1 MHLLASLA
9 AHGWHPAAW
18 RVSGQAG
25 FAGAAPFKAAAQ
37 TAERGGLDAV
47 LLGLPTAPRA
57 VRAAGRVDGLYLD
70 PLPLLGLLIGATQRI
85 GLCGYWPA
93 DVAEPFHVARVFA
106 TLDHLAGGRTGWIA
120 GLEGRGELAG
130 RVQRPDLPTDDKE
143 AALRLAELIDVARQL
158 WDSWEDRGFVV
169 DQSTGTFADPE
180 RVHPIDHAGRFF
192 TVRGPLNVP
201 RPVQGQ
207 PVILHRDVPAG
218 DARQGA
224 AASAEIVLAQPATI
238 AEAKQARADWRALA
252 ARHGRDADGL
262 RYVVRTMAILAETEA
277 AAARR
282 AAELDGLMAPDAG
295 VPRFVGTPE
304 QFAAHLAEWHA
315 AGACDGFD
323 VLPAV
328 LPIDLDLLV
337 DAVVPL
343 LRQRGLVRT
352 GYDRRRCAA
361 ISACSAPQAASPLSR
376 ATEPWI
382 ARPGAHASDARC
394 GSSAASLC
402 FKQGASS

>member
-18 RVSGQAG
+18 RVSGLAA
-25 FAGAAPFKAAAQ
+25 FAGAAPFKVAAQ

-47 LLGLPTAPRA
+47 LLGLPTTPRA

-70 PLPLLGLLIGATQRI
+70 PLPLLGLLIGATRRI

-120 GLEGRGELAG
+120 GLEGRSEIAG

-158 WDSWEDRGFVV
+158 CDSWEDRGFVV

-218 DARQGA
+218 DARWGA

-238 AEAKQARADWRALA
+238 AEAKRGRADWR
-252 ARHGRDADGL
+252 
-262 RYVVRTMAILAETEA
+262 
-277 AAARR
+277 
-282 AAELDGLMAPDAG
+282 
-295 VPRFVGTPE
+295 
-304 QFAAHLAEWHA
+304 
-315 AGACDGFD
+315 
-323 VLPAV
+323 VL
-328 LPIDLDLLV
+328 
-337 DAVVPL
+337 
-343 LRQRGLVRT
+343 
-352 GYDRRRCAA
+352 
-361 ISACSAPQAASPLSR
+361 
-376 ATEPWI
+376 
-382 ARPGAHASDARC
+382 
-394 GSSAASLC
+394 
-402 FKQGASS
+402 

>member
-18 RVSGQAG
+18 RVSGKAA

-47 LLGLPTAPRA
+47 LVGLPTAPLA
-57 VRAAGRVDGLYLD
+57 VRAAGRVDALQLD
-70 PLPLLGLLIGATQRI
+70 PLPLLGLLIGATRRV
-85 GLCGYWPA
+85 GLAGYWPA

-120 GLEGRGELAG
+120 GLEGRTELAT
-130 RVQRPDLPTDDKE
+130 RVQRPDLPTDDKG
-143 AALRLAELIDVARQL
+143 AALRLAELIDVTRQL
-158 WDSWEDRGFVV
+158 WDSWEDCGFVV

-207 PVILHRDVPAG
+207 PVILYRDVPAG
-218 DARQGA
+218 DARRSA
-224 AASAEIVLAQPATI
+224 AASAEVVLAQPATI
-238 AEAKQARADWRALA
+238 AEAKQGRTDWRALA
-252 ARHGRDADGL
+252 SQHGRDADSL
-262 RYVVRTMAILAETEA
+262 RYVARTMAILAETET

-282 AAELDGLMAPDAG
+282 AAELDGLMAPDAP
-295 VPRFVGTPE
+295 VTRFVGTPE

-328 LPIDLDLLV
+328 LPIDLGLLV

-343 LRQRGLVRT
+343 LRRRGLVRM
-352 GYDRRRCAA
+352 GYDSTTLRGHLGLQRV
-361 ISACSAPQAASPLSR
+361 QSR
-376 ATEPWI
+376 FTA
-382 ARPGAHASDARC
+382 
-394 GSSAASLC
+394 
-402 FKQGASS
+402 